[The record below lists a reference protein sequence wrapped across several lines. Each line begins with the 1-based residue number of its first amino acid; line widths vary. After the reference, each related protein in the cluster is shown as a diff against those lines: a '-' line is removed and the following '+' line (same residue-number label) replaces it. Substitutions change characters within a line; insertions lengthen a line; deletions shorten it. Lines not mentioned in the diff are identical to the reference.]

1 MKEYELT
8 SFSSREEITD
18 NSNLP
23 AQVGFLNK
31 LKHFWADINK
41 PLVVSPKT
49 EKVFKEVHDFLF
61 QEITFPELH
70 AFLFSDVG
78 KKKKKDQNI
87 Q

>member
-1 MKEYELT
+1 MKEYNLNNL
-8 SFSSREEITD
+8 SSRQEVASD
-18 NSNLP
+18 SNLP
-23 AQVGFLNK
+23 TTVGFLNK

-41 PLVVSPKT
+41 PLVLTPKQ

-78 KKKKKDQNI
+78 KKKKNKEQK
-87 Q
+87 

>member
-1 MKEYELT
+1 MKEYELNC
-8 SFSSREEITD
+8 FSSREEITD

-23 AQVGFLNK
+23 AKIGFLNR
-31 LKHFWADINK
+31 LKHFCADINK
-41 PLVVSPKT
+41 PIVLTPKQ

-78 KKKKKDQNI
+78 KKKNKNK
-87 Q
+87 